1 MEQLLNNY
9 IPYKTIGDITNETID
24 YIYKRKNHIIQPLKT
39 RWKKFNKACCGGI
52 EPNMIFTIAGVSGS
66 GKSAVANILA
76 NDLIDLNTTK
86 NIIVLLF
93 SFEMIGYRNI
103 GRTISSKMRKT
114 TTELYSAEK
123 DLSDTDFN
131 EVKNVAEEIKNY
143 PIYIIDTSS
152 TVDRIS
158 NTITY
163 FKETIAKNKWL
174 IVILDHTLLV
184 NGENE
189 RSTIVDLQ
197 KMFIAKKKLPLTS
210 IIQIS
215 QMNRNIE
222 SSDRINNPSGH
233 YPMRSDLSSS
243 DAIFQASDYV
253 IAIHRPELYG
263 IKAYGIKRLPV
274 TNKVYMHFLK
284 IRDGEPKI
292 LEFDNELKYGN
303 LIENIVTDK

>member
-1 MEQLLNNY
+1 MEIQLNDF
-9 IPYKTIGDITNETID
+9 IPYKTVSEVTSEAVD
-24 YIYKRKNHIIQPLKT
+24 YIRKRKNHIIQPLKT
-39 RWKKFNKACCGGI
+39 RWNKFNRACCGGI

-66 GKSAVANILA
+66 GKSAVANALA
-76 NDLIDLNTTK
+76 NDLITLNPNK
-86 NIIVLLF
+86 NVVVLLF

-103 GRTISSKMRKT
+103 GRTISSKMKKT
-114 TTELYSAEK
+114 TTELYSAEE
-123 DLSDTDFN
+123 DLSDTDFTK
-131 EVKNVAEEIKNY
+131 VKEVAEEVKNY
-143 PIYIIDTSS
+143 PIYIVDIPS
-152 TVDRIS
+152 TVERIG

-163 FKETIAKNKWL
+163 FKNTIAKDKWL

-184 NGENE
+184 NGDSE

-210 IIQIS
+210 IIQVS

>member
-1 MEQLLNNY
+1 MEIQLNDF
-9 IPYKTIGDITNETID
+9 IPYKTVSEVTSEAVD
-24 YIYKRKNHIIQPLKT
+24 YIRKRKNHIIQPLKT
-39 RWKKFNKACCGGI
+39 RWNKFNRACCGGI

-66 GKSAVANILA
+66 GKSAVANALA
-76 NDLIDLNTTK
+76 NDLITLNPNK
-86 NIIVLLF
+86 NVVVLLF

-103 GRTISSKMRKT
+103 GRTISSKMKKT
-114 TTELYSAEK
+114 TTELYSAEE
-123 DLSDTDFN
+123 DLSDTDFTK
-131 EVKNVAEEIKNY
+131 VKEIAEEVKNY
-143 PIYIIDTSS
+143 PIYIVDIPS
-152 TVDRIS
+152 TVERIG

-163 FKETIAKNKWL
+163 FKNTIAKDKWL

-184 NGENE
+184 NGDSE

-210 IIQIS
+210 IIQVS

>member
-1 MEQLLNNY
+1 MEIQLNDF
-9 IPYKTIGDITNETID
+9 IPYKTVSEVTSEAVD
-24 YIYKRKNHIIQPLKT
+24 YIRKRKNHIIQPLKT
-39 RWKKFNKACCGGI
+39 RWNKFNRACCGGI

-66 GKSAVANILA
+66 GKSAVANALA
-76 NDLIDLNTTK
+76 NDLITLNPNK
-86 NIIVLLF
+86 NVVVLLF

-103 GRTISSKMRKT
+103 GRTISSKMKKT
-114 TTELYSAEK
+114 TTELYSAEE
-123 DLSDTDFN
+123 DLSDTDFTK
-131 EVKNVAEEIKNY
+131 VKEVAEEVKNY
-143 PIYIIDTSS
+143 PIYIVDIHS
-152 TVDRIS
+152 TVERIG

-163 FKETIAKNKWL
+163 FKNTIAKDKWL

-184 NGENE
+184 NGDSE

-210 IIQIS
+210 IIQVS